1 MSGGRGALCLFSSGP
16 LKAAEIRFP
25 RCSGPFNKGDPC
37 VKLQGSFP
45 AASRASPKDIRSG
58 SEEMGAFWTWAI
70 PAHSAADGY
79 RNR

>member
-1 MSGGRGALCLFSSGP
+1 M
-16 LKAAEIRFP
+16 
-25 RCSGPFNKGDPC
+25 
-37 VKLQGSFP
+37 KLRGSFS
-45 AASRASPKDIRSG
+45 AASSASLKDLRLG

>member
-1 MSGGRGALCLFSSGP
+1 M
-16 LKAAEIRFP
+16 
-25 RCSGPFNKGDPC
+25 
-37 VKLQGSFP
+37 KLQGSFP
-45 AASRASPKDIRSG
+45 AASHASPRDIRSG

>member
-1 MSGGRGALCLFSSGP
+1 M
-16 LKAAEIRFP
+16 
-25 RCSGPFNKGDPC
+25 
-37 VKLQGSFP
+37 KLQGSFP
-45 AASRASPKDIRSG
+45 AASRVSPTDIRSG